1 MKTTTTLLLFL
12 LLGLGNLSAQ
22 PTKYKYVETDNNYP
36 ESNATAPFT
45 MVKVLADGRCVSA
58 RHSGNER
65 YFDVFDADL
74 QHLYHQDFSMQGM
87 FNMASNEAVRE
98 DDKFH
103 FYALRNILSGKKG
116 HILRTTFD
124 ARKLS
129 VEEAQLPLGSLN
141 FLADESVVGSGRIT
155 YSFNGK
161 EELRSSFPGY
171 FLKWKKKKYSI
182 SVAFV
187 NKENQE
193 KGKEYSI
200 LEGLK
205 EMPEVV
211 YSTVDEKDRIWLITQ
226 VNDAKKLA
234 QSAGKVPFIT
244 YPTKIE
250 KGLVT
255 TTEIGEKGAY
265 FLNTSAVQTKG
276 DEVWI
281 VAFYSEE
288 KVGGVQSLA
297 YLQIDLKDLSTQEL
311 KLQTIPTKAL
321 EDLYGESKAGKA
333 PDELQ
338 GFQLSRRFVY
348 RDGTSVLVAEEN
360 TFPKKLVTERDFDGK
375 DRTGLKKILHFGD
388 LLVFKIDEAGE
399 LLWAR
404 GIRREAS
411 EVPLGGGVFFDND
424 QLHFLLNAK
433 QEIKEEGNK
442 AMLFQN
448 AAKGNTALWLLVLDE
463 NGEIQ
468 LDKIK
473 DNKQNTYVHAH
484 RGHYNAGYFLAVS
497 GGNAPLIQLGFVPG
511 GAVKN
516 ENLFLLKIY

>member
-1 MKTTTTLLLFL
+1 
-12 LLGLGNLSAQ
+12 
-22 PTKYKYVETDNNYP
+22 
-36 ESNATAPFT
+36 
-45 MVKVLADGRCVSA
+45 
-58 RHSGNER
+58 
-65 YFDVFDADL
+65 
-74 QHLYHQDFSMQGM
+74 
-87 FNMASNEAVRE
+87 
-98 DDKFH
+98 
-103 FYALRNILSGKKG
+103 
-116 HILRTTFD
+116 
-124 ARKLS
+124 
-129 VEEAQLPLGSLN
+129 
-141 FLADESVVGSGRIT
+141 
-155 YSFNGK
+155 
-161 EELRSSFPGY
+161 
-171 FLKWKKKKYSI
+171 
-182 SVAFV
+182 
-187 NKENQE
+187 
-193 KGKEYSI
+193 
-200 LEGLK
+200 
-205 EMPEVV
+205 MPEVV

-360 TFPKKLVTERDFDGK
+360 TFVRKLVTERSFDGK
-375 DRTGLKKILHFGD
+375 DRTGLKKIPHFAD
-388 LLVFKIDEAGE
+388 LLVFKIDETGE
-399 LLWAR
+399 ILWDR
-404 GIRREAS
+404 GIRREAADT
-411 EVPLGGGVFFDND
+411 PLGRGVFFDND

-433 QEIKEEGNK
+433 QEIKEEGKK

-448 AAKGNTALWLLVLDE
+448 AAKENTALWLLVQDE

-473 DNKQNTYVHAH
+473 DNRRDTFVHTF
-484 RGHYNAGYFLAVS
+484 RGHYNEGYLVAVT
-497 GGNAPLIQLGFVPG
+497 GGHAPLINLGFG
-511 GAVKN
+511 SS
-516 ENLFLLKIY
+516 